1 MTKVAEHNENKQK
14 EMIIPKDK
22 DRNEYEQRNLTDEQ
36 FEIAFVV
43 LDKIRE
49 WLDIAI
55 HGKKDN
61 CEFKPLRLTVMGQ
74 AGTGKTVL
82 INTLVTVIRK
92 MFGLNNT
99 VHVATPTGSSAFSV
113 QGQTLH
119 RLFQIDI
126 RNPDNEMSPL
136 QKELLGKLLNTTLA
150 LFFDERSLISQQVLG
165 TCEVHARKTA
175 HNFGHEN
182 EDWGGIPVVILFGD
196 DYQLPPVIHAGAFN
210 VFKAPKGGKYSA
222 MTVNGRRQFL
232 LFSGN
237 FVILCCSNIFAIFW
251 Y

>member
-22 DRNEYEQRNLTDEQ
+22 DGNEYELRNLTDEQ

-92 MFGLNNT
+92 
-99 VHVATPTGSSAFSV
+99 
-113 QGQTLH
+113 
-119 RLFQIDI
+119 
-126 RNPDNEMSPL
+126 
-136 QKELLGKLLNTTLA
+136 KLDSTTQ
-150 LFFDERSLISQQVLG
+150 FTWQHQQVHRHFLFKVKHCIG
-165 TCEVHARKTA
+165 CFKLTFEIQIMKCLHYKK
-175 HNFGHEN
+175 NYWEN
-182 EDWGGIPVVILFGD
+182 YL
-196 DYQLPPVIHAGAFN
+196 
-210 VFKAPKGGKYSA
+210 
-222 MTVNGRRQFL
+222 TRRL
-232 LFSGN
+232 RCFSMRE
-237 FVILCCSNIFAIFW
+237 A
-251 Y
+251 